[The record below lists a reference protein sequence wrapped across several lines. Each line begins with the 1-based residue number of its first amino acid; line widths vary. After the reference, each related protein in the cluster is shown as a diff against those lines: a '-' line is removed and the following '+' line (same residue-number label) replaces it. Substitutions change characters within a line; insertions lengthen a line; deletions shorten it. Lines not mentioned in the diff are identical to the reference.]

1 MTIVFPSIVIV
12 VLSWSSFFVDGSLL
26 AAKLCIALITALSSL
41 AMHILC
47 RAVLAPVLK
56 DVSYVTVMDTWMTF
70 CLLFVV
76 CALIVQVAVVSRAS
90 DQHQSQVQSDITLK
104 SIIYVSSTFLWI
116 TNCFIYFF
124 AIMHCVSIKKGRHC
138 LRS

>member
-26 AAKLCIALITALSSL
+26 AAKLCIALTTALSSL

-56 DVSYVTVMDTWMTF
+56 GVSYVTVMDTWMTCCF
-70 CLLFVV
+70 LFVV
-76 CALIVQVAVVSRAS
+76 SALMVQLVVVSRAS
-90 DQHQSQVQSDITLK
+90 NQQQSQVQSAITLK
-104 SIIYVSSTFLWI
+104 FKICASNNVFVDIRPIILLIIIYLVT
-116 TNCFIYFF
+116 Y
-124 AIMHCVSIKKGRHC
+124 
-138 LRS
+138 